1 LERTFIY
8 KGNSEDLIP
17 VKLADEL
24 KEITDR
30 FKFRLVKHKVDIDI
44 SSVTNLWEVPKGS
57 LMHVF
62 YNLIDNSIY
71 WIARRQSL
79 AKSNAL
85 YARDNKDEIVIR
97 SVNPT
102 TVHYFDTGTGVF
114 EKYQHTLFNEMES
127 GKENGRGMGL
137 YIVRQFLKSFGG
149 EIELLDTLNVHGNR
163 YIFEIRMKNSLEDYY
178 E

>member
-1 LERTFIY
+1 M
-8 KGNSEDLIP
+8 
-17 VKLADEL
+17 
-24 KEITDR
+24 
-30 FKFRLVKHKVDIDI
+30 
-44 SSVTNLWEVPKGS
+44 NLSLSNIWEVPKGS

-71 WIARRQSL
+71 WIDRRQNL
-79 AKSNAL
+79 AKSNSL
-85 YARDNKDEIVIR
+85 YARTGKDEIVIR
-97 SVNPT
+97 TINAN
-102 TVHYFDTGTGVF
+102 TVQYYDSGTGVF

-149 EIELLDTLNVHGNR
+149 EIELLETLNEHGNR
-163 YIFEIRMKNSLEDYY
+163 YIFEIRMKNSLAED